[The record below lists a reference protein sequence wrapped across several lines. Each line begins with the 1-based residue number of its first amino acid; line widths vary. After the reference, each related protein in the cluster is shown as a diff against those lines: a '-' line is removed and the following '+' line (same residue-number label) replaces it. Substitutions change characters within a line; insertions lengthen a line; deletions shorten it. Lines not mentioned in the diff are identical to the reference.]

1 MIGDIFGIV
10 EQGAVVRVATAGV
23 ALSIADCAA
32 KNFATMI
39 TFRPYV
45 VQGSMSVSFLFEY
58 KNLFIIKSPK

>member
-45 VQGSMSVSFLFEY
+45 VQGSMSVSFFL
-58 KNLFIIKSPK
+58 